1 MQFPGQQVRAIN
13 PGCHGGV
20 CMLSKASMLES
31 PEGALCRLACD
42 VISDERGRE
51 QSARSRPDAATV
63 QPGEPPG
70 YLRQE
75 SCRKGGMS
83 RNKSRLFTGR
93 CALGMKL
100 PQPAEPH
107 PSSSD

>member
-13 PGCHGGV
+13 LRCHGGV
-20 CMLSKASMLES
+20 CMLSRASMLES

-63 QPGEPPG
+63 QPGEAPG

-75 SCRKGGMS
+75 SCRGTS

-93 CALGMKL
+93 RVLGMKL